1 MGAVA
6 VPAYK
11 YFLHSMFWEYQS
23 YRRDHNK
30 RSLTRLVPSS
40 ASTIVRKGDRYRRPK
55 RERYFRAKGYDDD
68 DEDEESERDTSDMK
82 DKAREFLSLYYQ
94 EGSYFRD

>member
-40 ASTIVRKGDRYRRPK
+40 ASTIVRKVDAEERRATVPSTLTTKTTCRETATADRRGRGTSAPK
-55 RERYFRAKGYDDD
+55 AMTTTMKMKKAK
-68 DEDEESERDTSDMK
+68 ETQ
-82 DKAREFLSLYYQ
+82 AT
-94 EGSYFRD
+94 